1 MCYTTGS
8 TIYQQVISV
17 DDNNMAVS
25 GATFDTVL
33 FQDGAE
39 SLLTANVTEVDPAR
53 GVFMASF
60 TPIQYGS
67 YQLYMKNNITTT
79 IFVSEV
85 YNVVASGSSAIDIY
99 VGL

>member
-17 DDNNMAVS
+17 DENNVAVS

-33 FQDGAE
+33 FQDGVE
-39 SLLTANVTEVDPAR
+39 SLLTTNVIEVDPVR
-53 GVFMASF
+53 GIFMTSF
-60 TPIQYGS
+60 TPTQYGS
-67 YQLYMKNNITTT
+67 YQLYMKNEITTT

-85 YNVVASGSSAIDIY
+85 YNVAASGSSATDIY